1 MHYLVLL
8 LILAITFGDQL
19 TTSHILPKPVS
30 FLPDLLSALA
40 LLYVIAVGA
49 RQRFQYVRSA
59 YWLVFAVVTVVIVC
73 GAFANNEGPGP
84 LFAGLRY
91 YFRAIPLFLLP
102 AVYDFSQAQIR
113 QQLRLLLFIGF
124 VQLPFAV
131 HQRMI
136 VMDANRFSGDSVVG
150 TLVQSS
156 PMSMYLICA
165 VCVLTGFTL
174 RQRISKTIYFTL
186 FFYLLA
192 ATTINETKGTLIL
205 LPFALLTSALVGAA
219 PGKRVRIFIVTLA
232 LFAGF
237 VAVFAPI
244 YDYVQ
249 RKNPYFVSIE
259 DFFTSKKVMTKY
271 VDTHATVG
279 AVKLAGR
286 VDSIEVPLQQLS
298 RDPVQLVF
306 GLGIGNASHS
316 SLGPQFIGAYYTLY
330 EGFLVSS
337 LSIFLLEIG
346 LLGVTMVF
354 LLFWLIF
361 RDSLAVAQADR
372 GFMGA
377 IAVGWA
383 GITVLMTIA
392 MPYITSHIYAS
403 LSYLFWYMSGLVAA
417 ARMRLAYAGVPAA
430 AASPLEIASATP
442 GMAIGHISNAS
453 AQRLR

>member
-1 MHYLVLL
+1 MHYLLL
-8 LILAITFGDQL
+8 VLILAVTFGDQL
-19 TTSHILPKPVS
+19 AASHIAPKALT
-30 FLPDLLSALA
+30 FLPDLLSAVT
-40 LLYVIAVGA
+40 LLYVIAAGT
-49 RQRFQYVRSA
+49 RQRFQYVRST

-73 GAFANNEGPGP
+73 AAFANNEAPGP

-102 AVYDFSQAQIR
+102 AVYDFSEVQIR
-113 QQLRLLLFIGF
+113 QQLRLLLFIGL

-156 PMSMYLICA
+156 PMSMFLICA

-174 RQRISKTIYFTL
+174 RQRISRTVYFTL

-219 PGKRVRIFIVTLA
+219 PGKRVRIFIVTLV
-232 LFAGF
+232 LLGGF

-271 VDTHATVG
+271 VDTHAGVG
-279 AVKLAGR
+279 TVKLAGR
-286 VDSIEVPLQQLS
+286 LDSIEVPLQQLS

-316 SLGPQFIGAYYTLY
+316 SLGPQFIGAYYTLF

-337 LSIFLLEIG
+337 LSTFLLEIG
-346 LLGVTMVF
+346 LLGVAMVF
-354 LLFWLIF
+354 LLYWLIF
-361 RDSLAVAQADR
+361 RDSLAVAQMDH

-392 MPYITSHIYAS
+392 LPYITSHIYPS
-403 LSYLFWYMSGLVAA
+403 LAYLFWYMSGLVAA
-417 ARMRLAYAGVPAA
+417 ARMRLAFAAVPAGA
-430 AASPLEIASATP
+430 APLEIAPVTS
-442 GMAIGHISNAS
+442 GVAIGHVSSAS
-453 AQRLR
+453 VQRLR

>member
-8 LILAITFGDQL
+8 LILAISFGDQL
-19 TTSHILPKPVS
+19 VTSHIAPKPLS
-30 FLPDLLSALA
+30 FLPELLSAVA

-49 RQRFQYVRSA
+49 RQRFQYVRGT
-59 YWLVFAVVTVVIVC
+59 YWLVFGIVTVVIVC
-73 GAFANNEGPGP
+73 GAFANNEAPGP

-91 YFRAIPLFLLP
+91 YFRAMPLFLLP
-102 AVYDFSQAQIR
+102 AVYDFSEVQIR
-113 QQLRLLLFIGF
+113 QQLRLLLLVGL
-124 VQLPFAV
+124 VQLPFAL
-131 HQRMI
+131 HQRML

-174 RQRISKTIYFTL
+174 RQRISKFSYFIL

-219 PGKRVRIFIVTLA
+219 RGKRVRIFIVTLA
-232 LFAGF
+232 LFVGF

-249 RKNPYFVSIE
+249 RKNPYFVRIE
-259 DFFTSKKVMTKY
+259 DFFTNKKVMTKY
-271 VDTHATVG
+271 VNTHSGVG
-279 AVKLAGR
+279 AAHFAGR

-316 SLGPQFIGAYYTLY
+316 NLGPQFVGAYFTLFQ
-330 EGFLVSS
+330 GFLVSS

-346 LLGVTMVF
+346 VLGVTMVF
-354 LLFWLIF
+354 TLYWLIF
-361 RDSLAVAQADR
+361 RDSLAVAQLDR
-372 GFMGA
+372 GLLGA

-383 GITVLMTIA
+383 GITVLMIIA
-392 MPYITSHIYAS
+392 MPYITSHVYAS

-417 ARMRLAYAGVPAA
+417 ARMRLALAQTPAIE
-430 AASPLEIASATP
+430 SPVEMAPVAPGEAYGHIASAS
-442 GMAIGHISNAS
+442 G
-453 AQRLR
+453 QRLR

>member
-19 TTSHILPKPVS
+19 TASHIAPKALS

-49 RQRFQYVRSA
+49 RQRFQYVRSS

-73 GAFANNEGPGP
+73 GAFANNEAPGP

-113 QQLRLLLFIGF
+113 QQLRLLLFIGL

-136 VMDANRFSGDSVVG
+136 VMEANRFSGDSVVG

-156 PMSMYLICA
+156 PLSMYLICA

-174 RQRISKTIYFTL
+174 RQRISKTVYFTL

-219 PGKRVRIFIVTLA
+219 PGKRVRILVVTLA
-232 LFAGF
+232 LLAGF

-259 DFFTSKKVMTKY
+259 DFFTNKKVMTKY
-271 VDTHATVG
+271 VDTHAGVG

-316 SLGPQFIGAYYTLY
+316 SLGPQFIGAYYTLF

-354 LLFWLIF
+354 LLHWLVF
-361 RDSLAVAQADR
+361 RDSLAVAQMDR
-372 GFMGA
+372 GFLGA

-392 MPYITSHIYAS
+392 MPYITTHIYPS
-403 LSYLFWYMSGLVAA
+403 LSYLFWYTSGLVAA
-417 ARMRLAYAGVPAA
+417 SRMRLAYAETPIITSAIA
-430 AASPLEIASATP
+430 IEPASPGVAL
-442 GMAIGHISNAS
+442 GHMSGAFR
-453 AQRLR
+453 QRLR